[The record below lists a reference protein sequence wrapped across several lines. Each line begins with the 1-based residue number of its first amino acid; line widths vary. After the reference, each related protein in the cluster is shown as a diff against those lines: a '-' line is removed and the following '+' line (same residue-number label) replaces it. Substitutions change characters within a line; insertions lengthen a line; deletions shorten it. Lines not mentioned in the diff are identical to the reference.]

1 MRSGAI
7 PFKIDMTG
15 PLRWARRNASNR
27 LAGATVT
34 LNLPFVSIG
43 VAPKDRERTVARELV
58 IRLKD
63 RRVIS
68 AFECCDDCIDRA
80 LASLGEIRKLLVEK
94 QVELSD
100 LADGPLFMLMDA
112 MAQGIRQFLT
122 HEQLLRLS
130 EGVPHGRGA
139 FHRSH
144 DVQQSYFDALEVL
157 RGHLSRC
164 LGQIATVAGMDAPS
178 EGLIAQ
184 YQGPW
189 LLDAYAASET
199 DDGTTLPL

>member
-1 MRSGAI
+1 MKSGAI

-15 PLRWARRNASNR
+15 PLSWARRHASNR

-34 LNLPFVSIG
+34 LNLPFVSIS

-63 RRVIS
+63 RRVLS

-100 LADGPLFMLMDA
+100 LADGPMFALMDA
-112 MAQGIRQFLT
+112 MAQGIRQFQT
-122 HEQLLRLS
+122 YEELLRLPD
-130 EGVPHGRGA
+130 GARHGRGA
-139 FHRSH
+139 FHRPH
-144 DVQQSYFDALEVL
+144 DVQQSYFDALELL

-164 LGQIATVAGMDAPS
+164 LGQVAAMAGMEVPS

-189 LLDAYAASET
+189 LLEAYVAPET
-199 DDGTTLPL
+199 DGGTTSRL